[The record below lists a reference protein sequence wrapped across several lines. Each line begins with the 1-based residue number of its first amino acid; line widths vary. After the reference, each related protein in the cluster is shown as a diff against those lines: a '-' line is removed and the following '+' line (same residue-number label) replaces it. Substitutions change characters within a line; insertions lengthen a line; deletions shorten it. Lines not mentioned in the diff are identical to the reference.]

1 VIKLICFV
9 KRNPSL
15 SVEEFHR
22 HWREDHARIIV
33 DTPDF
38 ADRIVRYEQNHRLP
52 ADYEQGD
59 DRGFDGVAIQWF
71 ESPDDFVAMISS
83 DGYRDR
89 VAPDEAVLLDGDGL
103 AWMLTDVEHA
113 PIPGPEARDDGL
125 CKVHTLLRR
134 RSDLSTD
141 AFRRYWRDV
150 HGPLFRDTPA
160 LAQHVV
166 RYEQNH
172 RVEGDLRNLGSGEF
186 DGVAIQWLRSP
197 EDLVAM
203 ATEPAYAEKV
213 APDNQRF
220 LDDVSRTWILTGPE
234 EVVIG

>member
-1 VIKLICFV
+1 
-9 KRNPSL
+9 
-15 SVEEFHR
+15 
-22 HWREDHARIIV
+22 
-33 DTPDF
+33 
-38 ADRIVRYEQNHRLP
+38 
-52 ADYEQGD
+52 
-59 DRGFDGVAIQWF
+59 
-71 ESPDDFVAMISS
+71 
-83 DGYRDR
+83 
-89 VAPDEAVLLDGDGL
+89 
-103 AWMLTDVEHA
+103 
-113 PIPGPEARDDGL
+113 
-125 CKVHTLLRR
+125 VHTLLRR